1 MATVAALVTDAS
13 DDGDLEAAQAAMRR
27 ENRLPSLINTAG
39 HVCLLVSRLS
49 AALDLLQGGR
59 MAYLPPL
66 EVEDVGRLLRV
77 HRPSSLQATR

>member
-39 HVCLLVSRLS
+39 HVCWLV
-49 AALDLLQGGR
+49 
-59 MAYLPPL
+59 AYL
-66 EVEDVGRLLRV
+66 LRWIFYKV
-77 HRPSSLQATR
+77 DEWLIYLRWRWRTKVDYYESIDHHLFKQLVR